1 GGRARCQPR
10 SALRHHAGG
19 EQGVASSGPGAT
31 GRAIAGRGVACLQGA
46 GLAQAVSRRAGP
58 RLGRHRIGRLPAGQ
72 RRRGGAYRKR
82 SRSAAAD
89 PATLVPPTGRRT
101 ATAAGRSALC
111 RRPAAGDALGWR
123 RPARV
128 GRRLGARP
136 AQVRHG
142 RAADRGPLGGQGAGG
157 MSSLF
162 AFPGQGAQKP
172 GMLHRLPDEPQVAA
186 ALAEAGEVLGE
197 DALALDSA
205 EALQST
211 RAVQLCLLI
220 AGVAGARL
228 PMRDGL
234 RPDYVAGLSIGAYA
248 AAVTAGAPNCA
259 DALRLGALRGELMQ
273 DACPEGFG
281 MPALL
286 GLDIGQV
293 EGLLAQV
300 SGPDSPV
307 HLANINAD
315 NQLVVAGSDA
325 AMAAVAQR
333 AKALGA
339 SCARRLA

>member
-1 GGRARCQPR
+1 
-10 SALRHHAGG
+10 
-19 EQGVASSGPGAT
+19 
-31 GRAIAGRGVACLQGA
+31 
-46 GLAQAVSRRAGP
+46 
-58 RLGRHRIGRLPAGQ
+58 
-72 RRRGGAYRKR
+72 
-82 SRSAAAD
+82 
-89 PATLVPPTGRRT
+89 
-101 ATAAGRSALC
+101 
-111 RRPAAGDALGWR
+111 
-123 RPARV
+123 
-128 GRRLGARP
+128 
-136 AQVRHG
+136 
-142 RAADRGPLGGQGAGG
+142 
-157 MSSLF
+157 MSSMF

-172 GMLHRLPDEPQVAA
+172 GMLHRLPDEPQIAA

-228 PMRDGL
+228 LMRDGL

-248 AAVTAGAPNCA
+248 AAVTAGALDYA
-259 DALRLGALRGELMQ
+259 DALRLVALRGELMQ
-273 DACPEGFG
+273 NAYPEGFG
-281 MPALL
+281 MTAVL
-286 GLDIGQV
+286 GLDLGQV

-300 SGPDSPV
+300 SSPDSPV

-339 SCARRLA
+339 SCARRLAVSVPSHSALLDAPAAQLAEAFATVSLRTPRLRYLSGTTARPIADPERLRDDLAFNMCRIVDWHGTLRTAYERGVRLHIELPPGSVLTGLARRVFEQGTLVAFDGARLDTLDALLRREVGRAE